1 MIPPRWFL
9 PYDVMIQLITA
20 FVALAVGLF
29 AYRGFALIRDRT
41 FKALSIAFVLLSMG
55 FFIKGLA
62 LAMAWAYGVGY
73 AEHGALVNVLNL
85 GFWSYYI
92 LSIAAF
98 GILVYIYS
106 RKLGEQ
112 GTMLAAA
119 AAPTLLLVSPTLE
132 LVIVVLLL
140 IVLTLNLPIFPYVGR
155 RTRRS

>member
-73 AEHGALVNVLNL
+73 AEHGALVNVSEPRVL
-85 GFWSYYI
+85 
-92 LSIAAF
+92 
-98 GILVYIYS
+98 
-106 RKLGEQ
+106 
-112 GTMLAAA
+112 
-119 AAPTLLLVSPTLE
+119 
-132 LVIVVLLL
+132 VVLHIEHSRLWNTGIYLL
-140 IVLTLNLPIFPYVGR
+140 
-155 RTRRS
+155 